1 MNLQIGDVIKNVSYD
16 IDRNISHIDTLPFT
30 GNVVS
35 VTPYK
40 ITILWQADEPYS
52 HTCPLRE
59 MNNFVCMHGDFVYR
73 LEDGNWLDKFGDI
86 YDNNLQKIQ

>member
-16 IDRNISHIDTLPFT
+16 SDRNISSIETLPFL

-35 VTPYK
+35 VNPYK
-40 ITILWQADEPYS
+40 VSILWNAEEPYS
-52 HTCPLRE
+52 QTCPLRE

-73 LEDGNWLDKFGDI
+73 LEEGKWLDKFGDI
-86 YDNNLQKIQ
+86 YDDELQKIQ